1 MKSGAGRRPKNGVA
15 PMTERIQ
22 IRVTTDAKQRLEDN
36 NVDLSAIVDGIARG
50 LPRKSP
56 TEDLPK
62 AS

>member
-1 MKSGAGRRPKNGVA
+1 MPKGPGRNPKNGVEA
-15 PMTERIQ
+15 MTERIQ
-22 IRVTTDAKQRLEDN
+22 IRVTSDVKQRLADN

-56 TEDLPK
+56 TEGLPK